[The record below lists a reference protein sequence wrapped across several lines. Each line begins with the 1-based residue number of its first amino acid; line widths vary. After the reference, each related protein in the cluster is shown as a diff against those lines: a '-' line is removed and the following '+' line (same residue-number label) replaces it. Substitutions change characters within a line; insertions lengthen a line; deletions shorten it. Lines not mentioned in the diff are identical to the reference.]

1 MDIVDI
7 QDRTPELVEAL
18 LGVWERSVRA
28 THDFLTEEDVTR
40 IRGYVPQAI
49 GGVGR
54 LAVARA
60 DDGRALGFAGA
71 NGTMLEMLFVDA
83 GERGT
88 GVGSALLRHAIGDW
102 GVSELT
108 VNEQNPQAVGFYEHM
123 GFVTFDR
130 SETDDAGEPFPL
142 LHMRLTR

>member
-7 QDRTPELVEAL
+7 RDRTPELIEEL

-28 THDFLTEEDVTR
+28 THDFLTEDDLAR

-49 GGVGR
+49 ASVGR

-60 DDGRALGFAGA
+60 EVGRALGFAGA
-71 NGTMLEMLFVDA
+71 DGGMLQMLFVDA
-83 GERGT
+83 DARGT
-88 GVGSALLRHAIGDW
+88 GVGSALLRHAMADW

-108 VNEQNPQAVGFYEHM
+108 VNEQNPQAVSFYEHM
-123 GFVTFDR
+123 GFVTFGR

-142 LHMRLTR
+142 LHMRMTR

>member
-1 MDIVDI
+1 MDITDI
-7 QDRTPELVEAL
+7 RDRTPELVEAL

-28 THDFLTEEDVTR
+28 THDFLTDEDVTR

-49 GGVGR
+49 EGVGR

-60 DDGRALGFAGA
+60 EDGRALGFAGA
-71 NGTMLEMLFVDA
+71 NDGMLEMLFVDA
-83 GERGT
+83 DARGT

-108 VNEQNPQAVGFYEHM
+108 VNEQNPHAVGFYEHM
-123 GFVTFDR
+123 GFVTSGR

-142 LHMRLTR
+142 LHMRLER